1 MLNYTLA
8 CIFTQQL
15 IYTIIPHA
23 VLVHI
28 TKKEQ
33 TQNELRHRYRMCG
46 TPVSFAC
53 HPRCGN
59 LHALL
64 SILCVH
70 PPDPCPACV
79 FSPPCTGREIPGWTG
94 SKEWSVKHAA
104 GRVQFPGRFP
114 SERLVQGFPTRESVL
129 QTVLPGHQGGIGG
142 NELLRMHSMTFLLIA
157 PDSFVFLPVLPPGG
171 GKPITRGNY
180 LPRSSLS
187 MISLA
192 SGACFSIF
200 SGNPK

>member
-28 TKKEQ
+28 AKKEQ
-33 TQNELRHRYRMCG
+33 TRDELRYRCRAHG
-46 TPVSFAC
+46 YRSLSRATPSREIRTHFFRFYAC
-53 HPRCGN
+53 IRPIR
-59 LHALL
+59 ALR
-64 SILCVH
+64 
-70 PPDPCPACV
+70 A
-79 FSPPCTGREIPGWTG
+79 FSPRRVQNGKPPLYRFKRMVSKARGR
-94 SKEWSVKHAA
+94 
-104 GRVQFPGRFP
+104 RVQFPGRFP

>member
-1 MLNYTLA
+1 MH
-8 CIFTQQL
+8 I
-15 IYTIIPHA
+15 HA
-23 VLVHI
+23 TVNLYHNSARSFGAYHQKR
-28 TKKEQ
+28 TSAE
-33 TQNELRHRYRMCG
+33 CAA
-46 TPVSFAC
+46 TPVSSVWDTGFFCVPLPARN
-53 HPRCGN
+53 PARKFFEFMRA
-59 LHALL
+59 LSPSHALRAL
-64 SILCVH
+64 
-70 PPDPCPACV
+70 
-79 FSPPCTGREIPGWTG
+79 FPPCTGREIPGCTG

-114 SERLVQGFPTRESVL
+114 SDRLVQGFPTRESVL

-142 NELLRMHSMTFLLIA
+142 NELLRMHSMTFLLVA

-171 GKPITRGNY
+171 RKPITRGNY

-192 SGACFSIF
+192 SGACLSIF

>member
-53 HPRCGN
+53 HSRCGN
-59 LHALL
+59 LR
-64 SILCVH
+64 SVPCVRFL
-70 PPDPCPACV
+70 PAV
-79 FSPPCTGREIPGWTG
+79 YRTGNPRCTG

-114 SERLVQGFPTRESVL
+114 SDRLVQGFPTRESVL